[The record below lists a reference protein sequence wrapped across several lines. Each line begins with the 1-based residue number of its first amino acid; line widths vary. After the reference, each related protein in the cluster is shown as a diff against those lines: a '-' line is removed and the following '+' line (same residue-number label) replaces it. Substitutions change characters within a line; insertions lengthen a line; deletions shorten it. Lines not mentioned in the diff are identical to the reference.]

1 MSDIQVKCVDQTLTI
16 TNSPLIASGGV
27 LEDRVVFDFCPLWTD
42 YTKTAVFYRDKD
54 NIYPVELADD
64 TCYIPHDVLREKGKI
79 YFGVY
84 GTAPSDNSET
94 AYVRTS
100 EVLSY
105 EIAQGIFA
113 ATNVPDPTPNIYE
126 QLFEKLGI
134 LNNVLTEIETAQQA
148 AQQAATT
155 AQTAAESALETLTQ
169 TEENAETAQQA
180 AQNAQTAATNAGT
193 AATNAA
199 ANAVNTHNADKTAH
213 SDIREEINTHTEDT
227 NIHVTAAE
235 KQSWN
240 NKLDALTFDDTPT
253 ENSTNPV
260 TSGGIK
266 TALDLKQ
273 DKSTAITT
281 SNIGNQTV
289 NKAKYATDDVA
300 VGTPALR
307 NQYFVSAEAT
317 PTVNGQIAWVYG

>member
-16 TNSPLIASGGV
+16 TNAPLIASGGV
-27 LEDRVVFDFCPLWTD
+27 LEDRIIFDFCPLWTG

-64 TCYIPHDVLREKGKI
+64 TCYIPHDVLKEKGKI

-148 AQQAATT
+148 AQQAAAT
-155 AQTAAESALETLTQ
+155 AQAAAESALETVTQ
-169 TEENAETAQQA
+169 TEENAETAQ
-180 AQNAQTAATNAGT
+180 NAATNAVN
-193 AATNAA
+193 AAT
-199 ANAVNTHNADKTAH
+199 NAVNTHNTDETAH
-213 SDIREEINTHTEDT
+213 SYIQNKINTHAEDT
-227 NIHVTAAE
+227 DIHVTATE

-240 NKLDALTFDDTPT
+240 NKLDALTFDNTPMA
-253 ENSTNPV
+253 NSENPV

-266 TALDLKQ
+266 TVLDTKQ
-273 DKSTAITT
+273 DASTAITT

>member
-16 TNSPLIASGGV
+16 TNAPLIASGGV
-27 LEDRVVFDFCPLWTD
+27 LEDRIIFDFCPLWTG

-64 TCYIPHDVLREKGKI
+64 TCYIPHDVLKEKGKI

-148 AQQAATT
+148 AQQAAAT
-155 AQTAAESALETLTQ
+155 AQA
-169 TEENAETAQQA
+169 
-180 AQNAQTAATNAGT
+180 AATNAAT

-199 ANAVNTHNADKTAH
+199 TNAVNTHNIDETAH
-213 SDIREEINTHTEDT
+213 SYIQNKINTHAEDT
-227 NIHVTAAE
+227 DIHVTATE

-240 NKLDALTFDDTPT
+240 NKLDALTFDTEPT
-253 ENSTNPV
+253 TGSTNPV
-260 TSGGIK
+260 TSGGVK
-266 TALDLKQ
+266 TALDSKQ
-273 DKSTAITT
+273 DASTAITT
-281 SNIGNQTV
+281 SNIANQTV